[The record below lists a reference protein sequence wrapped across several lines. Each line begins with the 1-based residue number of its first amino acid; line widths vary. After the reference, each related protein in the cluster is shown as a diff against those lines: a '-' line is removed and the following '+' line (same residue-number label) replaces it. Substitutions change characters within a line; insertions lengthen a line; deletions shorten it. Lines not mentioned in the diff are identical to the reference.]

1 LYCENDWGHS
11 VQQTSDGGYIITGYT
26 SSFGAGE
33 NDVYLIK
40 TDSLGDTLWTKTYGG
55 FDSDIGWSVQ
65 QTKEGGYIITGRTKS
80 FGGEYEAYLIKTD
93 SSGDSLWTRTFGGS
107 NDDYGYI
114 VQQTVPD
121 GGYIITGYTYS
132 FGAGRADVYLIKT
145 DSLGDTL
152 WTKTYGST
160 DIDYGYSVQQT
171 SDGGF
176 IIAGY
181 TYSGSGSGSI
191 DAYLIKT
198 DPLGDTL
205 WTKTIGGNYAEF
217 GTSIQQTVSDKGY
230 IIVGYSESSSGGW
243 PGDIYLIKTDSLGDS
258 LWTKTYGGSGIE
270 SCFSVQQTS
279 DGGYVITGLTESFGA
294 GAVDAY
300 LIKTDSTGDTLWT
313 RTFGGTVS
321 EQGRSVQQTSDGG
334 FIITGVTNS
343 FGAGGLD
350 VYLIK
355 TDGSG
360 MVGIEESNDEYR
372 TRNIEFRLLQNKP
385 NPFST
390 LTALSYELGAPART
404 TLKIYDI
411 TGKLVKIL
419 VDKRQDP
426 GVYQIHWEGKD
437 IGSGIYFYRLQSGDY
452 STTKK
457 LILLK

>member
-1 LYCENDWGHS
+1 
-11 VQQTSDGGYIITGYT
+11 
-26 SSFGAGE
+26 
-33 NDVYLIK
+33 
-40 TDSLGDTLWTKTYGG
+40 
-55 FDSDIGWSVQ
+55 
-65 QTKEGGYIITGRTKS
+65 
-80 FGGEYEAYLIKTD
+80 
-93 SSGDSLWTRTFGGS
+93 
-107 NDDYGYI
+107 
-114 VQQTVPD
+114 
-121 GGYIITGYTYS
+121 
-132 FGAGRADVYLIKT
+132 
-145 DSLGDTL
+145 
-152 WTKTYGST
+152 
-160 DIDYGYSVQQT
+160 
-171 SDGGF
+171 
-176 IIAGY
+176 
-181 TYSGSGSGSI
+181 
-191 DAYLIKT
+191 
-198 DPLGDTL
+198 
-205 WTKTIGGNYAEF
+205 
-217 GTSIQQTVSDKGY
+217 
-230 IIVGYSESSSGGW
+230 
-243 PGDIYLIKTDSLGDS
+243 LGDS